1 MTDIEQKE
9 NTSSSIET
17 KIKMMYAVLSL
28 FMGIFCLL
36 VFFTATYMAL
46 SSRLFNSGGIQEG
59 LEMPFHFGF
68 LISSVFFTLTAFLLW
83 NKPNKINQ
91 LKIVKKNPKT
101 FIWFSFFGLLL
112 IMFLSVP
119 VETTCG
125 ASVSN
130 ISDPCSINTTEYS
143 YY

>member
-17 KIKMMYAVLSL
+17 KIKMMYAVLCL

-36 VFFTATYMAL
+36 VFVTATYIAL
-46 SSRLFNSGGIQEG
+46 SSRLLNSGGILQA
-59 LEMPFHFGF
+59 LDMPFHFGF

-83 NKPNKINQ
+83 NKPNKINR
-91 LKIVKKNPKT
+91 LKIVTKYPKT
-101 FIWFSFFGLLL
+101 FMLFWISL
-112 IMFLSVP
+112 FLVIIYLSTP
-119 VETTCG
+119 VETCGSSEAMDNPCSPSPIG
-125 ASVSN
+125 AS
-130 ISDPCSINTTEYS
+130 